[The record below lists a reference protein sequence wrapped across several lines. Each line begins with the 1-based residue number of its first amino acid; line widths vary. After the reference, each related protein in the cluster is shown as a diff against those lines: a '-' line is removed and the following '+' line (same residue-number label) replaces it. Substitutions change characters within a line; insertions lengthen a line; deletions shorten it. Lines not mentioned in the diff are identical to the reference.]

1 MSWGA
6 WMVVEQTLE
15 TELSLEKAVREIENA
30 GDVEQIK
37 RLCVS
42 LTRQNWHYRQMMKQA
57 VMHVAELETSAALLD

>member
-1 MSWGA
+1 
-6 WMVVEQTLE
+6 MVVEQTLE

-30 GDVEQIK
+30 EDVEQIK
-37 RLCVS
+37 KLCVS